1 MWRPRS
7 ETGPER
13 VFRKL
18 RCDPDV
24 TTRGRFAN
32 WWRLLLAVGVI
43 AAPLAVSGGAAAVT
57 GRGPA
62 APLQAHVHLSRTP
75 ALAADKL
82 SALVHHS
89 LQRLPAQ
96 MAADVA
102 AGIVALG
109 WFALV
114 LYTRPQGLVARPTAQ
129 RRQPRAPP
137 QWTAA
142 VVPFGPAL
150 GRAGRFARSRC
161 ASFVRTNGRFA
172 C

>member
-1 MWRPRS
+1 M
-7 ETGPER
+7 
-13 VFRKL
+13 
-18 RCDPDV
+18 

-57 GRGPA
+57 GRGHA
-62 APLQAHVHLSRTP
+62 APLQVQVHLSRTP

-89 LQRLPAQ
+89 LQRLPAH
-96 MAADVA
+96 MATDVA
-102 AGIVALG
+102 AGIVVLG

-114 LYTRPQGLVARPTAQ
+114 FSTRRLGLVARPSAR

-161 ASFVRTNGRFA
+161 ASFVRTNSSFA

>member
-1 MWRPRS
+1 M
-7 ETGPER
+7 
-13 VFRKL
+13 
-18 RCDPDV
+18 

-43 AAPLAVSGGAAAVT
+43 AAPLAVSGGSAAVT

-75 ALAADKL
+75 AIAADKL

-89 LQRLPAQ
+89 LPRVPAQ
-96 MAADVA
+96 IAGDVA
-102 AGIVALG
+102 AGIVVLG
-109 WFALV
+109 WFAFV
-114 LYTRPQGLVARPTAQ
+114 LSTRRPGLVARPTAQ